1 MIRTQSTQRT
11 MTQLI
16 DKSSPEFFEQTSN
29 EPYIRHDYKIHYMT
43 KKPEVFDNYEDVQ
56 RTWFQTPSQFLDYI
70 EVLDHKEPK
79 KKKTT
84 AKGF

>member
-1 MIRTQSTQRT
+1 

-16 DKSSPEFFEQTSN
+16 DSSSPEFFKQTSD
-29 EPYIRHDYKIHYMT
+29 EPYIRHDYKIHYT
-43 KKPEVFDNYEDVQ
+43 NKKPEVFNNYEDVQ
-56 RTWFQTPSQFLDYI
+56 ITWFQTPSQFLDYV

-79 KKKTT
+79 KTK